1 MNNKSVKTLSA
12 YAAGIQAIT
21 IVITYLSYVNQEAV
35 KMFFSGVD
43 EIVKVHTV
51 PITYFI
57 VSICPTVFYLCFA
70 VFLGFSEN
78 RESVHRTGVVLFF
91 VFACI
96 AGIVME
102 YIPRI
107 GSTWTARLGAAELAS
122 YSALGSAISMCTDP
136 FRIVAFGLFA
146 LSAGGCLVKAK
157 EQKNVNHY
165 DGYPRLNE

>member
-21 IVITYLSYVNQEAV
+21 IFITYLLYVNQEAV
-35 KMFFSGVD
+35 KTLFSGVD

-70 VFLGFSEN
+70 VFLGYAEN
-78 RESVHRTGVVLFF
+78 RESAHRTGTVLFF

-107 GSTWTARLGAAELAS
+107 GSVWVARLGVTELAS
-122 YSALGSAISMCTDP
+122 YSALESAISMCTKP
-136 FRIVAFGLFA
+136 FCLVAFGLFA
-146 LSAGGCLVKAK
+146 LSAGGCLFETK
-157 EQKNVNHY
+157 EQKNVNPY
-165 DGYPRLNE
+165 DDFFK